1 VAWATLLREGVA
13 DPSRH
18 IVLVSSAKI
27 ATILV
32 SNQPLSDEDLSKLR
46 SIAEQMQFKF
56 IFFPGEPTQA
66 RELRRIAEAH
76 TLADL
81 DQLRYAADFDYS
93 PAYDS
98 SPYFFNAVRIQ
109 NLPRLVGQIGRSANL
124 RALFFVFAFMF
135 AALILVIFTIL
146 FPLHRWAKR
155 RGAAQSGLAGGI
167 AYFVA
172 IGLGFMLVEMAMMQ
186 QLSIFL
192 GHPIYSLVV
201 VLTGLILSTGVGSLV
216 SDRLPLRS
224 GAVSRVPALA
234 VVLALLLYS
243 ASVIPILHRF
253 VAGALSERAIL
264 SLALVAPCGFLM
276 GFCFPVGLRWL
287 REMKHEE
294 NLPWMW
300 ALNGAAATLGSFV
313 GILISMETSI
323 TACVLTGAAL
333 YLVAAGVLPR
343 RSALVAAP
351 VTDHDL
357 LP

>member
-1 VAWATLLREGVA
+1 
-13 DPSRH
+13 
-18 IVLVSSAKI
+18 
-27 ATILV
+27 
-32 SNQPLSDEDLSKLR
+32 
-46 SIAEQMQFKF
+46 
-56 IFFPGEPTQA
+56 
-66 RELRRIAEAH
+66 
-76 TLADL
+76 
-81 DQLRYAADFDYS
+81 
-93 PAYDS
+93 
-98 SPYFFNAVRIQ
+98 
-109 NLPRLVGQIGRSANL
+109 
-124 RALFFVFAFMF
+124 
-135 AALILVIFTIL
+135 
-146 FPLHRWAKR
+146 
-155 RGAAQSGLAGGI
+155 
-167 AYFVA
+167 
-172 IGLGFMLVEMAMMQ
+172 
-186 QLSIFL
+186 
-192 GHPIYSLVV
+192 
-201 VLTGLILSTGVGSLV
+201 
-216 SDRLPLRS
+216 
-224 GAVSRVPALA
+224 

-243 ASVIPILHRF
+243 ASVIPILHRC